1 MLPRFSECQLFLDV
15 DCSHITY
22 DAPPSP
28 ALAEAAAGRLEA
40 VTQAKG
46 RVVKVNRNTDLEF
59 AATSAVTPGPGVA
72 LATSLLPA
80 PLLSNPAE
88 VDEAVIR
95 EAFCRDID
103 IFSLQFPV
111 ELNTQTKTL
120 VKKPAED
127 GEAEIDEKLK
137 KNSDKKLKKS
147 GL

>member
-1 MLPRFSECQLFLDV
+1 MMPRFSECQLFLDV

-22 DAPPSP
+22 DTPTSP

-46 RVVKVNRNTDLEF
+46 RVVNRNTDLEF

-111 ELNTQTKTL
+111 ELDTQTKTL
-120 VKKPAED
+120 VKKQGED
-127 GEAEIDEKLK
+127 AEAEIDDKLK
-137 KNSDKKLKKS
+137 KNKDKKLKKS

>member
-1 MLPRFSECQLFLDV
+1 MLARFSECQLFLDV

-22 DAPPSP
+22 DTPTSP
-28 ALAEAAAGRLEA
+28 ALARAAAGRLEA

-46 RVVKVNRNTDLEF
+46 RGVNRNTDLEF
-59 AATSAVTPGPGVA
+59 AASSAVSPGPGVA
-72 LATSLLPA
+72 LATSLLLA

-88 VDEAVIR
+88 VDEAVVR

-111 ELNTQTKTL
+111 ELHTQTKKTL
-120 VKKPAED
+120 VKEQAEAED
-127 GEAEIDEKLK
+127 DAKLK
-137 KNSDKKLKKS
+137 KNKDKKLKKS

>member
-22 DAPPSP
+22 DTPTSP

-46 RVVKVNRNTDLEF
+46 RVVNRNTDLEF

-72 LATSLLPA
+72 LASSLLLA

-111 ELNTQTKTL
+111 ELDTQTKNTL
-120 VKKPAED
+120 VKKQREED
-127 GEAEIDEKLK
+127 EAEIDDKLK
-137 KNSDKKLKKS
+137 KNKDKKLKKS

>member
-1 MLPRFSECQLFLDV
+1 MLARFSECQLFLDV

-22 DAPPSP
+22 DTPPSP
-28 ALAEAAAGRLEA
+28 ALARAAAGRLEA

-46 RVVKVNRNTDLEF
+46 RVVNRNTDLEF
-59 AATSAVTPGPGVA
+59 SPSSAVTPGPGVA
-72 LATSLLPA
+72 LATSLLLA

-120 VKKPAED
+120 LKKQGED

-137 KNSDKKLKKS
+137 KNDDKKLKKS

>member
-22 DAPPSP
+22 DTPTSP

-46 RVVKVNRNTDLEF
+46 RVVNRNTDLEF

-72 LATSLLPA
+72 LATSLLLA

-88 VDEAVIR
+88 ADEAVIR

>member
-1 MLPRFSECQLFLDV
+1 MLARFSECQLFLDV

-22 DAPPSP
+22 DTPTSP

-46 RVVKVNRNTDLEF
+46 RVVNRNTDLEF
-59 AATSAVTPGPGVA
+59 AASSAVTPGPGVA
-72 LATSLLPA
+72 LASSLLLA
-80 PLLSNPAE
+80 PLLSNPA
-88 VDEAVIR
+88 EAVIR

-111 ELNTQTKTL
+111 ELNTQTKTR
-120 VKKPAED
+120 KNQDE
-127 GEAEIDEKLK
+127 EADAKLK
-137 KNSDKKLKKS
+137 KNKDKKLKKKS

>member
-22 DAPPSP
+22 DTPTSP

-46 RVVKVNRNTDLEF
+46 RVVNRNTDLEF
-59 AATSAVTPGPGVA
+59 APSSAVTPGPGVA
-72 LATSLLPA
+72 LATSLLLA

-111 ELNTQTKTL
+111 ELHTQTKTL
-120 VKKPAED
+120 VKKQGED

>member
-22 DAPPSP
+22 DTPTSP

-46 RVVKVNRNTDLEF
+46 RVVNRNTDIEF
-59 AATSAVTPGPGVA
+59 AASSAVTPGPGVA
-72 LATSLLPA
+72 LASSLLLA

-111 ELNTQTKTL
+111 ELNTQTKTR
-120 VKKPAED
+120 KNQNED
-127 GEAEIDEKLK
+127 NEAEADAKLQ
-137 KNSDKKLKKS
+137 KNKDKKLKKKS

>member
-22 DAPPSP
+22 DTPPSP

-46 RVVKVNRNTDLEF
+46 RVVNRNTDLEF

-88 VDEAVIR
+88 ADEAVIR

-111 ELNTQTKTL
+111 ELHTQTKKTL
-120 VKKPAED
+120 VKEQAEAED
-127 GEAEIDEKLK
+127 DAKLK
-137 KNSDKKLKKS
+137 KNKDKKLKKS